1 MSLKILSITKVAPA
15 APYGDATRK
24 RPLDIVVELPDSTTE
39 TFRIHENHLDGIL
52 QEIKQQF
59 QTPDGALSSGAILA
73 ILWGLWKH
81 RKRGA
86 SLASILNVDIE
97 Q

>member
-1 MSLKILSITKVAPA
+1 MSLKILSVTKVPPA

-24 RPLDIVVELPDSTTE
+24 RPLIITVELPNGKKE
-39 TFRIHENHLDGIL
+39 KVRVHEANLDEFIDNL
-52 QEIKQQF
+52 KRKF
-59 QTPDGALSSGAILA
+59 PDMSGGAILA
-73 ILWGLWKH
+73 VLWGLWKH

-86 SLASILNVDIE
+86 SIGSLLNVDIE

>member
-1 MSLKILSITKVAPA
+1 MTLKIISITKVPPA

-24 RPLDIVVELPDSTTE
+24 RPLDIVVEKPNGQTE
-39 TFRIHENHLDGIL
+39 TFRTHENKLDQL
-52 QEIKQQF
+52 ADRIKDIFPNQS
-59 QTPDGALSSGAILA
+59 TSVILA
-73 ILWGLWKH
+73 LLWGLWKH

-86 SLASILNVDIE
+86 SLAEIINVDIE

>member
-1 MSLKILSITKVAPA
+1 MSLKILSITKVPPA

-24 RPLDIVVELPDSTTE
+24 RPLDIVVEKPSGDTE
-39 TFRIHENHLDGIL
+39 TIRVHESRLD
-52 QEIKQQF
+52 EF
-59 QTPDGALSSGAILA
+59 AEAILNVVPSGVSVSA
-73 ILWGLWKH
+73 VLAVLWGLWKV

>member
-1 MSLKILSITKVAPA
+1 MSLKILSITKVPPA

-24 RPLDIVVELPDSTTE
+24 RPLDIVVKATGSPSETIRVHESDLDLFANDIMQSAPPEVSTGTV
-39 TFRIHENHLDGIL
+39 
-52 QEIKQQF
+52 
-59 QTPDGALSSGAILA
+59 LA
-73 ILWGLWKH
+73 VLWGLWKH

>member
-1 MSLKILSITKVAPA
+1 MSLKILSITKTPPA

-24 RPLDIVVELPDSTTE
+24 RPLDIVVELPDLSTQS
-39 TFRIHENHLDGIL
+39 FNVHEGTLDEFVDSIMRRLPPAADEG
-52 QEIKQQF
+52 
-59 QTPDGALSSGAILA
+59 TVLA
-73 ILWGLWKH
+73 VLWGLWKH

-86 SLASILNVDIE
+86 TMASLIGVDIE

>member
-1 MSLKILSITKVAPA
+1 MTLFIRSITKVTP

-24 RPLDIVVELPDSTTE
+24 RPLEIVVEKPNGQTE
-39 TFRIHENHLDGIL
+39 TVRIHETQLDEFI
-52 QEIKQQF
+52 QTIKDAAPQ
-59 QTPDGALSSGAILA
+59 GVSSSVVLA
-73 ILWGLWKH
+73 VLWGLWKH

>member
-1 MSLKILSITKVAPA
+1 MSLKILSITKVPPA

-24 RPLDIVVELPDSTTE
+24 RPLNIVVKATGSPPETIRVHESDLDEFARVIMLNAPPGVSASTV
-39 TFRIHENHLDGIL
+39 
-52 QEIKQQF
+52 
-59 QTPDGALSSGAILA
+59 LA
-73 ILWGLWKH
+73 VLWGLWKH